1 MPAPCVG
8 CNPNAYNDNPEV
20 GKAYKLK
27 NNSRPW
33 SQAAGNPP
41 EEVVVKTIRSSRTRE
56 DYKLG

>member
-27 NNSRPW
+27 NNS
-33 SQAAGNPP
+33 
-41 EEVVVKTIRSSRTRE
+41 
-56 DYKLG
+56 LGRKRQEILQKRWLLRR